1 MKQLIHVRVGNDE
14 RPALA
19 EDAKEVEAKVRALF
33 EENGIDAMLLVTHH
47 ACEVFV
53 IDCVGNDYGQNS
65 VTVSESGVDKV

>member
-47 ACEVFV
+47 PCEVIT
-53 IDCVGNDYGQNS
+53 IDCVGNNYGMGS
-65 VTVSESGVDKV
+65 ATVSESSV